1 MVSAGPSRVAEMTIC
16 RESRPGGMRSTRPS
30 GERWQT
36 EGVNRG
42 IALGLAVALVT
53 SGCSDGSDSAEL
65 QALQEEQAALKAQ
78 ATTVA
83 PTTTVEA
90 VEVNGY
96 TIEPGATIG

>member
-1 MVSAGPSRVAEMTIC
+1 MVSAGPSRVAETTIC

-53 SGCSDGSDSAEL
+53 SGCSDGSDSA
-65 QALQEEQAALKAQ
+65 
-78 ATTVA
+78 TTVA

>member
-1 MVSAGPSRVAEMTIC
+1 MMVSAGPSRVAEMTIC

-53 SGCSDGSDSAEL
+53 SGCSDGSDSA
-65 QALQEEQAALKAQ
+65 
-78 ATTVA
+78 
-83 PTTTVEA
+83 TTVEA

>member
-53 SGCSDGSDSAEL
+53 SGCSDGSDSA
-65 QALQEEQAALKAQ
+65 
-78 ATTVA
+78 
-83 PTTTVEA
+83 TTVEA

>member
-1 MVSAGPSRVAEMTIC
+1 
-16 RESRPGGMRSTRPS
+16 MRSTRPS

-53 SGCSDGSDSAEL
+53 SGCSDGSDSA
-65 QALQEEQAALKAQ
+65 
-78 ATTVA
+78 
-83 PTTTVEA
+83 TTVEA